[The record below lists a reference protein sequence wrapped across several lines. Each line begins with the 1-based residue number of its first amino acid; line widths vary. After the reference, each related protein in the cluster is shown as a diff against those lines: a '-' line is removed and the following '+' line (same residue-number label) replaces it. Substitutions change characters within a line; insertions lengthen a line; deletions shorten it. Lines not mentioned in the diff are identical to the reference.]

1 MTETVEAKKEALE
14 EVEAKV
20 LVARMVKAKEKM
32 KALKAEYDEAAA
44 ELQRRAMQEMED
56 HNVKFVRFRGTR
68 GTVMITEKGSLQLVN
83 AVGLKKCIGE
93 ELFDSQT
100 NTTHSVNYK
109 LKAAFENALK
119 SIFLGDYD
127 FSLALEEVFDTLGA
141 DTDQR
146 KILKKKLKGVY
157 DKDSDLLTS
166 MFGEKNYETELWCIY
181 KIKNAQRIRTFF
193 PDATEEDLESICKHV
208 VVEES
213 LSVGLT
219 E

>member
-1 MTETVEAKKEALE
+1 MAETLKESLE
-14 EVEAKV
+14 EVESKV
-20 LVARMVKAKEKM
+20 LVAHMVKAKEKM
-32 KALKAEYDEAAA
+32 KLLKAEYDEAAA
-44 ELQRRAMQEMED
+44 ELQRRAMQKIED

-68 GTVMITEKGSLQLVN
+68 GTVMITEKGSFQLVN
-83 AVGLKKCIGE
+83 AVGLKNCIGE

-100 NTTHSVNYK
+100 TTTHSVNYK
-109 LKAAFENALK
+109 MKSAFETALK

-127 FSLALEEVFDTLGA
+127 FDLSLDEVFDTLGA

-146 KILKKKLKGVY
+146 KVLLKKLKGVY
-157 DKDSDLLTS
+157 DKDCDLLTS

-193 PDATEEDLESICKHV
+193 PDATEEDLDNVRKYI